1 MKKVIALLLTLFF
14 VLGNINEFDITVN
27 ANDEEKSMNYYN
39 VVFVTDASGSMKD
52 TDPYNYRNDA
62 ISIFMG
68 LLSDGGNNV
77 GNVVF
82 SSGVRTKT
90 NIIGINGKD
99 DKISITENS
108 SKEEPK
114 GWTDIGSA
122 LNTAVDMLEK
132 KRDKKLPSIIILLT
146 DGKTEMGT
154 DDETI
159 NSKQE
164 RDIAVDRAADKGY
177 KIYTICLNDKKA
189 PKGSVDPNEMKRIAK
204 ATGGEFQEV
213 SNAEDL
219 RNVSKMFYKMI
230 FTGESGAEQ
239 EPVPIPQSGTLIKE
253 FTVSN
258 VGVSEVNIVIFGEP
272 GNKKWKSCSLVKP
285 DKTKIEG
292 SEISHIS
299 YETSTTT
306 VIKLKKPEKG
316 DWELRVKG
324 DPGTLVRIDE
334 IINTDLSMSM
344 KVEDL
349 KDNYLVG
356 EEIKF
361 VTELFEGEDKVTDES
376 KYKEC
381 FIQLEIQDGDGN
393 LLDTISNSEISE
405 SGVVTK
411 FQPDKTGTYYGIIKV
426 DGGKVQLESEKIAI
440 NVGNSTP
447 KAKEKVI
454 NKHFNLWPFLI
465 KTDGIIDLSGNAIDK
480 EDSKLTYKIQSSSWL
495 EDEYELKDDKLEIK
509 EFNVSKG
516 TFKVDAYDSQGAFCT
531 FEVKVTTTN
540 IGLIA
545 MILIIVGIIIGLIV
559 FGIMTY
565 ILTHKKFMGTVNVQ
579 NINGVGEGSITKN
592 RGRIK
597 LTAFQVGYTGLNS
610 KSYFQATG
618 KNYIYFISKDKV
630 MADGMY
636 GKTKKIKIE
645 SSTDKRIYIDEEQ
658 TKGINVTF
666 ESYLNN
672 Y

>member
-14 VLGNINEFDITVN
+14 VFGNIFESGIVVN

-39 VVFVTDASGSMKD
+39 VVFVTDASGSMND
-52 TDPYNYRNDA
+52 TDPKRYRNDA

-82 SSGVRTKT
+82 SSGVKTKT
-90 NIIGINGKD
+90 NIIGINEKD
-99 DKISITENS
+99 DKMFITENIR
-108 SKEEPK
+108 KEEPK

-122 LNTAVDMLEK
+122 LNTAVEMLEK
-132 KRDKKLPSIIILLT
+132 KGDKKLPSIIILLT

-154 DDETI
+154 DDETV
-159 NSKQE
+159 NSKKK

-177 KIYTICLNDKKA
+177 KVYTICLNDKKA

-219 RNVSKMFYKMI
+219 RNISKMFYKMI
-230 FTGESGAEQ
+230 FTGENGAEKD
-239 EPVPIPQSGTLIKE
+239 PVPIPQSGILTKN
-253 FTVSN
+253 FSVSN

-272 GNKKWKSCSLVKP
+272 GNKKWKSCSLIKP
-285 DKTKIEG
+285 DKKKIEG
-292 SEISHIS
+292 SDINNIS

-316 DWELRVKG
+316 DWELRIKG

-334 IINTDLSMSM
+334 IINTDLSMNTR
-344 KVEDL
+344 VVDL
-349 KDNYLVG
+349 KDNYLVD
-356 EEIKF
+356 EEIQF
-361 VTELFEGEDKVTDES
+361 VTELFEGESKITDES

-381 FIQLEIQDGDGN
+381 SIQLEIKDGNGN

-405 SGVVTK
+405 SGAITK
-411 FQPDKTGTYYGIIKV
+411 FQPDKTGTYYGTVKV
-426 DGGKVQLESEKIAI
+426 DGGKVQLESEKVAI

-465 KTDGIIDLSGNAIDK
+465 KTDGTIDLSGNVVDK
-480 EDSKLTYKIQSSSWL
+480 EDTKLTYKIQSSSWL
-495 EDEYELKDDKLEIK
+495 EDEYELKGDKLKIK
-509 EFNVSKG
+509 EFSVSKG
-516 TFKVDAYDSQGAFCT
+516 TFKVNAYDSQGAFCT

-545 MILIIVGIIIGLIV
+545 MILIMAGIIIGLII

-565 ILTHKKFMGTVNVQ
+565 ILTHKKFMGTVTVQ

-597 LTAFQVGYTGLNS
+597 LTAFQIGNTGLNN

-636 GKTKKIKIE
+636 GKNKKIKIE
-645 SSTDKRIYIDEEQ
+645 SSIDKRIYIDEEQ
-658 TKGINVTF
+658 TKGIVVTF

>member
-14 VLGNINEFDITVN
+14 VFGNIFESGIVVN

-39 VVFVTDASGSMKD
+39 VVFVTDASGSMND
-52 TDPYNYRNDA
+52 TDPKRYRNDA

-82 SSGVRTKT
+82 SSGVKTKT
-90 NIIGINGKD
+90 NIIGINEKD
-99 DKISITENS
+99 DKMFITENIR
-108 SKEEPK
+108 KEEPK

-122 LNTAVDMLEK
+122 LNTAVEMLEK
-132 KRDKKLPSIIILLT
+132 KGDKKLPSIIILLT

-154 DDETI
+154 DDETV
-159 NSKQE
+159 NSKKK

-177 KIYTICLNDKKA
+177 KVYTICLNDKKA

-219 RNVSKMFYKMI
+219 RNISKMFYKMI
-230 FTGESGAEQ
+230 FTGENGAEKD
-239 EPVPIPQSGTLIKE
+239 PVPIPQSGILTKN
-253 FTVSN
+253 FSVSN

-272 GNKKWKSCSLVKP
+272 GNKKWKSCSLIKP
-285 DKTKIEG
+285 DKKKIEG
-292 SEISHIS
+292 SDINNIS

-316 DWELRVKG
+316 DWELRIKG

-334 IINTDLSMSM
+334 IINTDLSMST
-344 KVEDL
+344 KVMDL

-356 EEIKF
+356 EEIQF
-361 VTELFEGEDKVTDES
+361 VTELFEGENKITDEI
-376 KYKEC
+376 KYKDC
-381 FIQLEIQDGDGN
+381 SIQLEIKDGNGN
-393 LLDTISNSEISE
+393 LLDTISNGEISE
-405 SGVVTK
+405 SGIITK
-411 FQPDKTGTYYGIIKV
+411 FQPDKTGTYYGTVKV
-426 DGGKVQLESEKIAI
+426 DGGKVQLESEKVAI

-447 KAKEKVI
+447 TSKEKVI

-465 KTDGIIDLSGNAIDK
+465 KTDGLIDLSGNVVDK

-495 EDEYELKDDKLEIK
+495 EDEYELKGDKLKIK
-509 EFNVSKG
+509 EFSVSKG
-516 TFKVDAYDSQGAFCT
+516 TFKINAYDSQGAFCT

-559 FGIMTY
+559 FGITTY
-565 ILTHKKFMGTVNVQ
+565 ILTHKKFMGTVTVQ

-597 LTAFQVGYTGLNS
+597 LTAFQIGNTGLNN

-636 GKTKKIKIE
+636 GKNKKIKIE
-645 SSTDKRIYIDEEQ
+645 SSIDKRIYIDEEQ
-658 TKGINVTF
+658 TKGIVVTF